1 MPEARK
7 ELPLALRHGWIAFT
21 PFPLVLFT
29 LIVLFA
35 GLCSSNPGRVGP
47 VLSNRVSPE
56 RDPPPPERIPEM
68 EAFFTGDA
76 QAVCRYKFCGSK
88 PTPFFRIVKVIV
100 AILRASVR
108 RAIVG
113 RIPFSTRAT

>member
-1 MPEARK
+1 MGDSVPKHAGPIS
-7 ELPLALRHGWIAFT
+7 LTDTPLEPSI
-21 PFPLVLFT
+21 
-29 LIVLFA
+29 
-35 GLCSSNPGRVGP
+35 S
-47 VLSNRVSPE
+47 E
-56 RDPPPPERIPEM
+56 RDRPPPERIPEM

-76 QAVCRYKFCGSK
+76 QAACRCKFCGSK
-88 PTPFFRIVKVIV
+88 PTPFFHIVKVIV

>member
-47 VLSNRVSPE
+47 VLSNR
-56 RDPPPPERIPEM
+56 RNGNIFKRIRSR
-68 EAFFTGDA
+68 GDGGYSG
-76 QAVCRYKFCGSK
+76 V
-88 PTPFFRIVKVIV
+88 
-100 AILRASVR
+100 
-108 RAIVG
+108 
-113 RIPFSTRAT
+113 